1 MSQDD
6 TKNITSPIV
15 NSPVKPTTNNKKS
28 NKVPFIG
35 AISDIIDIAR
45 FFFFSQGKSDN
56 SEVMIS
62 KEVSEFS
69 DGIVTVRDILAPS
82 SIEVDFDYIKIN
94 QKYYRTYFAALF
106 PRFVNANWLAPLI
119 NFERTIDI
127 SMYYFTVDSREV
139 MLKLR
144 RKIAEM
150 EATLNT
156 LNEQGKVL
164 DPNVKVALEDAN
176 LLQEQLAKGEEK
188 FFHFSVYIT
197 IQTDTEDELNKF
209 GKELETVLSASGL
222 IIKSAYLQQEFA
234 FQSVIPTNN
243 DKLMVVRNMDTTSIA
258 TTFPFI
264 SSDLSS
270 DSGILYGINKYNK
283 GLVIYDRFSN
293 ENYNTV
299 IFARSGAG
307 KSYLAKL
314 EALRSLMLGVE
325 VIIIDP
331 EREYEKLCTVV
342 GGSYLSFSQDG
353 ASKINPFDLSG
364 IYDTDEDELRFK
376 ILSLHGLFR
385 IILGNGNN
393 EQLTAIESAV
403 LDKAII
409 NTYREKGIT
418 TDPLTQKKEPPVLQD
433 LYKVLLSMEE
443 NESQSL
449 AKRLEKFITGSASGI
464 FDKKTNIEIN
474 NEFTVFSIRDLSE
487 ELRPAAM
494 YLMLDYIW
502 TKVKKKK
509 KKRILM
515 IDEAWILMK
524 YPDSAQFING
534 LAKRARKYYLGV
546 TTITQDVEDF
556 FATDYGKAVVNNA
569 AMQILL
575 KQSPSAINNIQ
586 KVFFL
591 SDGEKDLL
599 LNSAPGEGLFFAGAN
614 HVAIT
619 IKASEYEHNLITS
632 NPQDIINQEKEA
644 LKNEY
649 KNSQQ
654 LNNGTISRRA
664 N

>member
-69 DGIVTVRDILAPS
+69 DGIVTIRDILAPS

-234 FQSVIPTNN
+234 FFLYSLIFAMYFVMSTLSVCINTCNGKFNELSNPANPFILASCSISERRE
-243 DKLMVVRNMDTTSIA
+243 KLIAVVSSTRS
-258 TTFPFI
+258 TFPFFKITKSSLI
-264 SSDLSS
+264 SS
-270 DSGILYGINKYNK
+270 
-283 GLVIYDRFSN
+283 
-293 ENYNTV
+293 
-299 IFARSGAG
+299 
-307 KSYLAKL
+307 
-314 EALRSLMLGVE
+314 
-325 VIIIDP
+325 
-331 EREYEKLCTVV
+331 
-342 GGSYLSFSQDG
+342 
-353 ASKINPFDLSG
+353 
-364 IYDTDEDELRFK
+364 
-376 ILSLHGLFR
+376 
-385 IILGNGNN
+385 
-393 EQLTAIESAV
+393 
-403 LDKAII
+403 
-409 NTYREKGIT
+409 
-418 TDPLTQKKEPPVLQD
+418 
-433 LYKVLLSMEE
+433 
-443 NESQSL
+443 
-449 AKRLEKFITGSASGI
+449 
-464 FDKKTNIEIN
+464 
-474 NEFTVFSIRDLSE
+474 
-487 ELRPAAM
+487 
-494 YLMLDYIW
+494 
-502 TKVKKKK
+502 
-509 KKRILM
+509 
-515 IDEAWILMK
+515 
-524 YPDSAQFING
+524 
-534 LAKRARKYYLGV
+534 
-546 TTITQDVEDF
+546 
-556 FATDYGKAVVNNA
+556 
-569 AMQILL
+569 
-575 KQSPSAINNIQ
+575 
-586 KVFFL
+586 
-591 SDGEKDLL
+591 
-599 LNSAPGEGLFFAGAN
+599 
-614 HVAIT
+614 
-619 IKASEYEHNLITS
+619 
-632 NPQDIINQEKEA
+632 
-644 LKNEY
+644 
-649 KNSQQ
+649 
-654 LNNGTISRRA
+654 ISR
-664 N
+664 